1 MHTMLAS
8 LIFVAGVGQLAVL
21 IASALVPF
29 RLNWRGELQCLSRL
43 HRQMYRVYGG
53 YIVLSIVAFGSLS
66 ILNSRE
72 LASGS
77 ALARGFC
84 AYVAVFWGIRL
95 GLQAVFDVKDHLTT
109 WWRKA
114 GYFVLTLMFTGLTV
128 VYTWAALSVGGRG

>member
-1 MHTMLAS
+1 MQTMLGS
-8 LIFVAGVGQLAVL
+8 LIFMAGIGQLAVL

-43 HRQMYRVYGG
+43 HRQMYWVYGG
-53 YIVLSIVAFGSLS
+53 YIVLSIAAFGTLS

-84 AYVAVFWGIRL
+84 AYVAVFWGIRV

-109 WWRKA
+109 WWLKA
-114 GYFVLTLMFTGLTV
+114 GNFVLTLVFAALTV

>member
-1 MHTMLAS
+1 MQTMLGS
-8 LIFVAGVGQLAVL
+8 LIFMAGIGQLAVL

-43 HRQMYRVYGG
+43 HRQMYWVYGG
-53 YIVLSIVAFGSLS
+53 YIVLSIVAFAALS

-84 AYVAVFWGIRL
+84 AYVAVFWGIRV

-109 WWRKA
+109 WWLKA
-114 GYFVLTLMFTGLTV
+114 GNFVLTLVFAALTV

>member
-1 MHTMLAS
+1 MQTMLGS
-8 LIFVAGVGQLAVL
+8 LIFIAGVGQLAVL

-43 HRQMYRVYGG
+43 HRQMYWVYGG
-53 YIVLSIVAFGSLS
+53 YIVLSIVAFAALS

-84 AYVAVFWGIRL
+84 AYVAVFWGIRV

-109 WWRKA
+109 WWLKA
-114 GYFVLTLMFTGLTV
+114 GYFVLTLMFAALTV